1 MKSLFFVL
9 KTLAVGF
16 FAVLLVFA
24 VARAWW
30 LRPKVWLE
38 PISAGHAFD
47 SPVDLTTFP
56 SEPDKLIVTQKYGK
70 IYWFDKKDPK
80 PNLMLDISD
89 RVYAGGEEGLLSI
102 AIDPQN
108 PNTAYIYYCLE
119 KPFRNR
125 LSRVQ
130 MREGR
135 TLDISTEEI
144 LITFE
149 KPKTGHNAGD
159 LQFGSDGYLWAS
171 FGEAGMYSRKMLD
184 KLEGSVLGTIIR
196 IDVRK
201 RDPGKLYSIPA
212 DNPKFNDP
220 RVPPEV
226 FAKGFRNPW
235 RWNFIDDKTLIV
247 GDVGRNDWEELNIS
261 KGGEHFGWP
270 IMEGFDCV
278 PPEKSVE
285 CSEEGLTR
293 PMIAFSHEVLRSV
306 IGGVIYKGTKIP
318 WLQGQLIFADYLRG
332 VMSVPFDK
340 RGIVTK
346 KWDFDLTFLHPKLP
360 MKFGPNKGRTIL
372 PVDFFLG
379 ADNEVYITAISGG
392 VYQMRPISF
401 WQSLR
406 GFLYMLTSFR

>member
-1 MKSLFFVL
+1 MGGLVKFLKYTFVTLF
-9 KTLAVGF
+9 TLI
-16 FAVLLVFA
+16 LVFA
-24 VARAWW
+24 LARAWW

-38 PISAGHAFD
+38 PISGGHAYD

-56 SEPDKLIVTQKYGK
+56 GEPDKMIVTQKYGK
-70 IYWFDKKDPK
+70 IFWFDKSDPT
-80 PNLMLDISD
+80 PNLMLDISE

-102 AIDPQN
+102 AIDPEN
-108 PNTAYIYYCLE
+108 TNTAYIYYCLE

-125 LSRVQ
+125 LSRVKI
-130 MREGR
+130 REDR
-135 TLDISTEEI
+135 TLDIETEEI

-159 LQFGSDGYLWAS
+159 LQFGPDGYLWAS
-171 FGEAGMYSRKMLD
+171 FGEAGMYSKRMVE
-184 KLEGSVLGTIIR
+184 KLESSVLGTIIR
-196 IDVRK
+196 IDVRNPSADK
-201 RDPGKLYSIPA
+201 GYSIPA
-212 DNPKFNDP
+212 DNPKFDDP
-220 RVPPEV
+220 KVRPEV
-226 FAKGFRNPW
+226 YARGFRNPW
-235 RWNFIDDKTLIV
+235 RWNFIDDKTLLV

-278 PPEKSVE
+278 PPENNVDCNKK
-285 CSEEGLTR
+285 GLTE
-293 PMIAFSHEVLRSV
+293 PMISFSHDVLRSV
-306 IGGVIYKGTKIP
+306 IGGVIYRGEKLP
-318 WLQGQLIFADYLRG
+318 WLKGKVIFADYLRG
-332 VMSVPFDK
+332 VMAVPLEK

-346 KWDFDLTFLHPKLP
+346 KWDSDLTFLHPKLP

-392 VYQMRPISF
+392 VYQMSPISF
-401 WQSLR
+401 WQSIR